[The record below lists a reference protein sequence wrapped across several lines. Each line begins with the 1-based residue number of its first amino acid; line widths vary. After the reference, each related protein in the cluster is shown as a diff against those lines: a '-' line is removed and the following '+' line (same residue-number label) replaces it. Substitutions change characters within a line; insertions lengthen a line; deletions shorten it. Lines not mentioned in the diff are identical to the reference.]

1 MTLQVKYIF
10 KLDSNPKT
18 TFVAPLNFVQN
29 LKIIFIR
36 GQELDLKFL
45 PPNKS
50 NESSSFPFVT
60 FGLVRLL
67 ACFNFWSLFLKEI
80 IFNLPFGS
88 ENHVCHIV
96 GWITTT
102 DCDWL
107 APPNDKVIYQSD
119 LFKVLSI
126 EILFKRSDSPTLGW
140 FRGISI
146 KTSLVA

>member
-10 KLDSNPKT
+10 KLGSNLKT

-29 LKIIFIR
+29 LKIHFYRGSDIR
-36 GQELDLKFL
+36 WKKIL

-67 ACFNFWSLFLKEI
+67 ACFNLWSLFLKEI

-88 ENHVCHIV
+88 ENHVSHIV

-126 EILFKRSDSPTLGW
+126 EIIFKRSDSPTLG
-140 FRGISI
+140 G
-146 KTSLVA
+146 L